1 MPPEPE
7 PIPIE
12 LDDESERVR
21 VLGASRPLSKSLKES
36 DVPSELD
43 PTVVE
48 PEEEPEPI
56 SIEPDTES
64 ERVRVLGASRPL
76 GRSLKLLDCEHPEKA
91 SAPASNEIA
100 TSLLFIG
107 YLPI

>member
-7 PIPIE
+7 PIE
-12 LDDESERVR
+12 LDD
-21 VLGASRPLSKSLKES
+21 
-36 DVPSELD
+36 
-43 PTVVE
+43 
-48 PEEEPEPI
+48 
-56 SIEPDTES
+56 ES

-91 SAPASNEIA
+91 SAAASNKIA

-107 YLPI
+107 HLPI